1 MSPLFTQPQGGRE
14 RHAPAARKAETLFDL
29 AKEIADLANDETER
43 LSFEEYAD
51 LMECETKLLAYGNLL
66 MVPDRDAFL
75 KEAIEGA
82 ADLLAFMRERIGS
95 TS

>member
-66 MVPDRDAFL
+66 HSSDRNGLINEAI
-75 KEAIEGA
+75 KEARGHI
-82 ADLLAFMRERIGS
+82 DYLRER
-95 TS
+95 TDAMQ